1 MENLSARVKKA
12 PVIGTLWQFGEMRP
26 RLAAWI
32 VLSLGIVI
40 LLLIEARDVGLLVGQ
55 WAALIIASILVAG
68 LCIWIVSWED
78 SDELPAKG
86 TTAPVAA
93 PAKAQEPP
101 VAPIDPGQT
110 PPAAPEKS

>member
-1 MENLSARVKKA
+1 VENLSTRVKKA
-12 PVIGTLWQFGEMRP
+12 PVIGVLWQFGETRP

-32 VLSLGIVI
+32 VLSLGIVV

-78 SDELPAKG
+78 SDDQ
-86 TTAPVAA
+86 
-93 PAKAQEPP
+93 PAKATAAPTQAPTKAEEPAA
-101 VAPIDPGQT
+101 APTDPGQT
-110 PPAAPEKS
+110 PPAAPEKP

>member
-12 PVIGTLWQFGEMRP
+12 PVIGVLWQFGEMRP

-78 SDELPAKG
+78 SDDQPAKI
-86 TTAPVAA
+86 TAAPVLT
-93 PAKAQEPP
+93 PAKAEEPAAAPTDPGQAPP
-101 VAPIDPGQT
+101 VAP
-110 PPAAPEKS
+110 EKP